1 MPIYEFYC
9 DHCNVLF
16 NFFSRRIN
24 TSTRPDCPR
33 CGRKE
38 LERKL
43 SSFAVTGRAREPSA
57 DGDLPFDES
66 RMERAMETLAREAEN
81 IDDHDPRQAA
91 NLMRKLSDMTGMK
104 LGPGMQEALSRLE
117 QGEDPDVI
125 ETEMGALM
133 ENEDPFLPQ
142 EKRQGGQR
150 RSPPVRDETLY
161 ELSC

>member
-1 MPIYEFYC
+1 
-9 DHCNVLF
+9 
-16 NFFSRRIN
+16 
-24 TSTRPDCPR
+24 
-33 CGRKE
+33 
-38 LERKL
+38 
-43 SSFAVTGRAREPSA
+43 
-57 DGDLPFDES
+57 
-66 RMERAMETLAREAEN
+66 METLAREAEN